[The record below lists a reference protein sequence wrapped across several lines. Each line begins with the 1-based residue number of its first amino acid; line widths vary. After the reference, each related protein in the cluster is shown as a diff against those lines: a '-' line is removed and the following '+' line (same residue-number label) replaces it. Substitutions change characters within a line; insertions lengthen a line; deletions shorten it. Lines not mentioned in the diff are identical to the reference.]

1 MSRLLLGSGGYR
13 TTERRER
20 LTVAMRAHFEG
31 VDRILFVP
39 FAVGDHDAVLRVMAE
54 KGFGAGFPLDGL
66 HRCPDPVAAIEKAEA
81 VYVGGGNTFRLVD
94 SLQRLGLLE
103 PIRRRVADG
112 MPYMGVSAGS
122 NVACP
127 TLCTTNDMPI
137 VQPVSFETLG
147 LVDFQINPHY
157 FTGQV
162 LLRDGDDL
170 QEHFGET
177 RDDRIREYHELNE
190 RPVIGLWEG
199 THLLVT
205 DGHAE
210 LFGGPA
216 RVFRPGAEPL
226 DVSPAD
232 DLDAALHP

>member
-1 MSRLLLGSGGYR
+1 MQGHGY
-13 TTERRER
+13 
-20 LTVAMRAHFEG
+20 TVAGIHETADPIDALHTAAA
-31 VDRILFVP
+31 LF
-39 FAVGDHDAVLRVMAE
+39 
-54 KGFGAGFPLDGL
+54 
-66 HRCPDPVAAIEKAEA
+66 
-81 VYVGGGNTFRLVD
+81 VGGGNTFVLLRALHE
-94 SLQRLGLLE
+94 QRLIAPMRKRVEDGL
-103 PIRRRVADG
+103 
-112 MPYMGVSAGS
+112 PYMGSSAGS
-122 NVACP
+122 NIAG
-127 TLCTTNDMPI
+127 LSLGTTNDMPI